1 VNAAP
6 TSRGTAIVTGA
17 SSGIGKESALALAQA
32 GFRVVACAR
41 RTDRLVELAAS
52 DSSITAWPLDVTDQA
67 SVDALVE
74 HLSGVDVTVLVA
86 NAGGAFDAATIT
98 DADLDTWQQ
107 AHEVNVL
114 GTVRTVRALLP
125 HLVASGRG
133 LIVLMGSTA
142 GLITYE
148 NGGSYTAAKH
158 AVHAI
163 AGTLRLE
170 LSGQPVRV
178 CELAP
183 GMVRTDEFAV
193 NRFAGDAERAA
204 KVYEGVAEPLTAADI
219 ADAVAW
225 VATRA
230 PHVNVDLMVLR
241 PVAQAAQHK
250 VHRVLPQQS

>member
-1 VNAAP
+1 MSPASTV
-6 TSRGTAIVTGA
+6 RGTAVVTGA
-17 SSGIGKESALALAQA
+17 SSGIGRATAIALVAE
-32 GFRVVACAR
+32 GFAVLACAR
-41 RTDRLVELAAS
+41 RSDRLAELAQDNAGIS
-52 DSSITAWPLDVTDQA
+52 AWPLDVTDQV
-67 SVDALVE
+67 SVDELVE
-74 HLSGVDVTVLVA
+74 HLRGTEVTVLVA
-86 NAGGAFDAATIT
+86 NAGGAFDAAPIAN
-98 DADLDTWQQ
+98 ADLDSWQQ

-114 GTVRTVRALLP
+114 GTVRCVRALLP
-125 HLVASGRG
+125 SLVESGRG

-163 AGTLRLE
+163 ASTLRLE

-193 NRFAGDAERAA
+193 NRFSGDADKAA
-204 KVYEGVAEPLTAADI
+204 KVYEGVAEPLTADDI

-241 PVAQAAQHK
+241 PLAQAAQHK
-250 VHRVLPQQS
+250 VFRVLPEGS